1 MCAPV
6 RDCACWISPL
16 PPIAMWSVSELLPT
30 GMHEMMEIQSA
41 MRRLA
46 QVERDGET
54 PTTI

>member
-6 RDCACWISPL
+6 RDCACWVSPL
-16 PPIAMWSVSELLPT
+16 PPIAMWSVSELL

-41 MRRLA
+41 MRRLVH
-46 QVERDGET
+46 VERDGET